1 MRGTLVFVHG
11 TGVRQEGWGPT
22 WRRVQEHSWEIIGQD
37 LDFIGCPWG
46 PELGVDLERVQQTLP
61 ADPAAKSAAAGE
73 PSPDEVDAALWA
85 LLIEDPLFELRLAVE
100 GAAGPA
106 TVRVGRLPPDQE
118 AFELLRGLSER
129 AGELPL
135 TGGEAVFEIPAG
147 DIAAAARTVADS
159 PELQKAAIA
168 IGDARDP
175 GLVQAAAR
183 AVAATALA
191 AHRTDPPG
199 AAPAELY
206 DAGRRDRL
214 VDLLAAAL
222 APGQAKGAFS
232 WLKDRAKGFA
242 LRKATQIAVDRRRG
256 LQGASTA
263 PIGDILYYQRR
274 GGEIA
279 AYVAERLRAAAAR
292 PPVVAVGH
300 SLGGIILVD
309 LLSRAGAP
317 PVDLLVTA
325 GSQAPM
331 LYAIDSLEQIRWGQA
346 QPAPFTPWLNIYNRQ
361 DFLSFC
367 AARVFAGA
375 DGTDGTDGTSGA
387 AGARRIQ
394 DEEVDPGVPFPES
407 HSAYWTHGKVYELI
421 RDAWPAAGR
430 SAG

>member
-11 TGVRQEGWGPT
+11 TGVRKDGWIPT
-22 WRRVQEHSWEIIGQD
+22 WNRVQEHSRTLIGKD

-46 PELGVDLERVQQTLP
+46 PDLGVDLERVAQTLP
-61 ADPAAKSAAAGE
+61 ADPATKAAAAGQPGPE
-73 PSPDEVDAALWA
+73 EVDAALWA

-100 GAAGPA
+100 DTAGPA
-106 TVRVGRLPPDQE
+106 PVRVGRLPPDQE
-118 AFELLRGLSER
+118 ALELLRGLAER

-135 TGGEAVFEIPAG
+135 TGGEVPFEITATE
-147 DIAAAARTVADS
+147 IAAAARTVADS
-159 PELQKAAIA
+159 PELQNAAIA
-168 IGDARDP
+168 TGDARDP

-214 VDLLAAAL
+214 VALLAAAL
-222 APGQAKGAFS
+222 APGQARGAFS
-232 WLKDRAKGFA
+232 WLKDKAQDFA

-263 PIGDILYYQRR
+263 PIGDILHYQRR
-274 GGEIA
+274 GGAIA
-279 AYVAERLRAAAAR
+279 AYVAERLRAAR

-309 LLSRAGAP
+309 LLSRADAP
-317 PVDLLVTA
+317 KVDLLVTA

-331 LYAIDSLEQIRWGQA
+331 LYAIDALEQIRWGRER
-346 QPAPFTPWLNIYNRQ
+346 PAPFTPWLNIYNRQ

-367 AARVFAGA
+367 AARIFN
-375 DGTDGTDGTSGA
+375 GA
-387 AGARRIQ
+387 AGIQ

-407 HSAYWTHGKVYELI
+407 HSAYWVHDKVYQLI
-421 RDAWPAAGR
+421 RDAWPPSGR
-430 SAG
+430 SGNPGRER

>member
-11 TGVRQEGWGPT
+11 TGVRRDGWIPT
-22 WRRVQEHSWEIIGQD
+22 WNRVQEHARSLIGED

-46 PELGVDLERVQQTLP
+46 PDLGVDLERVGETLP
-61 ADPAAKSAAAGE
+61 AAPAAKAAAAGQPGPE
-73 PSPDEVDAALWA
+73 EVDAALWA

-106 TVRVGRLPPDQE
+106 AVRPGRLLPGQE
-118 AFELLRGLSER
+118 ALELLRGLAGR
-129 AGELPL
+129 AGELQL
-135 TGGEAVFEIPAG
+135 AGVEVEPAE
-147 DIAAAARTVADS
+147 IAAAARAVADS
-159 PELQKAAIA
+159 PELQQAAA
-168 IGDARDP
+168 AAGDARDP
-175 GLVQAAAR
+175 GLLQAAAR

-191 AHRTDPPG
+191 AHRADPPG

-206 DAGRRDRL
+206 DAARRDRL
-214 VDLLAAAL
+214 VELLAAAL

-232 WLKDRAKGFA
+232 WLKDKAKEFA
-242 LRKATQIAVDRRRG
+242 LRKATRMAVDRRRG
-256 LQGASTA
+256 LQGAGTA
-263 PIGDILYYQRR
+263 PIGDILYDQRR
-274 GGEIA
+274 GSAIGD
-279 AYVAERLRAAAAR
+279 YVAERLRAAR

-317 PVDLLVTA
+317 TVDLLVTA

-331 LYAIDSLEQIRWGQA
+331 LYAIDALEQIRWGRA
-346 QPAPFTPWLNIYNRQ
+346 PPAPFTPWLNIYNRQ

-367 AARVFAGA
+367 AARIFG
-375 DGTDGTDGTSGA
+375 GA
-387 AGARRIQ
+387 AGIQ

-407 HSAYWTHGKVYELI
+407 HSAYWVHDRVYELI

-430 SAG
+430 SGSSGR